1 MAGKIPTFR
10 NGKVIHTND
19 EKSTV
24 DNIYAIGDALADK
37 PELTPVA
44 IQVQISSVRSVL
56 HITQVLPPSQ
66 VRFCPASQ
74 AGRLLA
80 KRLFGNGTE
89 LMMYDILCT
98 TVYTPL
104 EYGCCGLAEEDAIR
118 LKGEENIEVYHQA
131 FTPLEWTVPHLPEN
145 ICFAKLI
152 CDKTDNV
159 R

>member
-1 MAGKIPTFR
+1 M
-10 NGKVIHTND
+10 
-19 EKSTV
+19 
-24 DNIYAIGDALADK
+24 
-37 PELTPVA
+37 
-44 IQVQISSVRSVL
+44 
-56 HITQVLPPSQ
+56 HITFLLPPQ
-66 VRFCPASQ
+66 VRFCSASQ

-80 KRLFGNGTE
+80 KRLVDNGTE
-89 LMMYDILCT
+89 LMKYDKLCT

-131 FTPLEWTVPHLPEN
+131 FTPLEWTVPHRPEN